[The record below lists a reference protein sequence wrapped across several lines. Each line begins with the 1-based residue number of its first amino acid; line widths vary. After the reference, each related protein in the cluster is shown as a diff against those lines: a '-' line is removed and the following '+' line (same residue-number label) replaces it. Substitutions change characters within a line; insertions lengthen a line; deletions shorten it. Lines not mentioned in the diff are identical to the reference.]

1 MSLVGRIKELNLK
14 DNDGLEAARRILLEF
29 SRDHLISELINRIE
43 EPKSQDKMSSEEVAD
58 IEGLFDAISEHNL
71 FLERPKSVEVV
82 PWNEIKDVDREWL
95 LPNWLPANTVT
106 MFTGQGG
113 AGKSW
118 LTLQVICQITGGF
131 LDLACLNPDVS
142 TNTDPGDPYN
152 VVLATYEDEPA
163 EIKRRLQALASGMS
177 WVEETLDTIK
187 QHLYIV
193 DMRGIGSIWG
203 PGAGNHISNTGDLLA
218 VGESLRKVC
227 EDNKARL
234 LVIDPLSGTFGGN
247 ENDRT
252 AVYDFVSSFRKWGD
266 TAKCAMLM
274 IGHLP
279 KYTDGKSAGFSGSTA
294 WEASVRSMWMLSI
307 QKSENN
313 DGKKNGNDYWAL
325 SHMKSNYAPL
335 QPTIPLV
342 KSGTGWWKRAA
353 NTEDAIEGLKEYM
366 ENINSLSQEDTEDDE
381 TYKNISN

>member
-1 MSLVGRIKELNLK
+1 
-14 DNDGLEAARRILLEF
+14 
-29 SRDHLISELINRIE
+29 
-43 EPKSQDKMSSEEVAD
+43 
-58 IEGLFDAISEHNL
+58 
-71 FLERPKSVEVV
+71 
-82 PWNEIKDVDREWL
+82 
-95 LPNWLPANTVT
+95 
-106 MFTGQGG
+106 
-113 AGKSW
+113 
-118 LTLQVICQITGGF
+118 
-131 LDLACLNPDVS
+131 
-142 TNTDPGDPYN
+142 
-152 VVLATYEDEPA
+152 
-163 EIKRRLQALASGMS
+163 MS

-234 LVIDPLSGTFGGN
+234 LVIDPLSGAFGSN

-313 DGKKNGNDYWAL
+313 DDKKNGDDYWAL

-335 QPTIPLV
+335 QPTIPLI

-353 NTEDAIEGLKEYM
+353 NTEDAIEGLKEYV
-366 ENINSLSQEDTEDDE
+366 EKIKSLSQENTEDDE